1 MPNSHPTTTKTQ
13 APDDETGAAWLSV
26 GDAAALL
33 GVSARAVQKR
43 AERGTLTARRVQHG
57 RALRWEIDGRELDA
71 NQSANGSQDVR
82 KVGAKRSQDGREPNA
97 QNANSERETVRKMDA
112 RRSQDGRE
120 RFASTDALTAQL
132 LAQLETENAFLR
144 ATVEQ
149 LHRDGA
155 ETRAA
160 LRESLKQ
167 RAPQLTAGE
176 SSTINPTPT
185 DAQQRDEKRAAT
197 KETGDAPNGSQRQA
211 GAPEETD
218 WNTVYADLADEI
230 EKGENR

>member
-1 MPNSHPTTTKTQ
+1 MPNPT
-13 APDDETGAAWLSV
+13 PDDDGSHATTGTNGAAVPALAWLSV

-43 AERGTLTARRVQHG
+43 AERGTLPARRVKHG
-57 RALRWEIDGRELDA
+57 RALRWEIDGRELDG
-71 NQSANGSQDVR
+71 SGSQDVR
-82 KVGAKRSQDGREPNA
+82 KMGAKRSQDGREPNA
-97 QNANSERETVRKMDA
+97 QNANFERETVRKMDA

-120 RFASTDALTAQL
+120 RFASPDALTARL

-149 LHRDGA
+149 LQRDGA
-155 ETRAA
+155 EVRAA

-167 RAPQLTAGE
+167 RAPQLTAGDA
-176 SSTINPTPT
+176 PTAPT
-185 DAQQRDEKRAAT
+185 EAPQRDEKHAT
-197 KETGDAPNGSQRQA
+197 AKDTGDGANGLQRPT

-218 WNTVYADLADEI
+218 WSSVYSNLADEL